1 MILFHFLLFLFLFR
15 KEKGIKLIKQFKV
28 AHFYNSVDQQMLP
41 CQQAMML
48 DEALAFEKLI
58 LSRKKGE
65 ATANMVSWNNPKHLQ
80 EFIEKL
86 QAAAERLT
94 LRNRFV
100 SIYDH

>member
-1 MILFHFLLFLFLFR
+1 
-15 KEKGIKLIKQFKV
+15 
-28 AHFYNSVDQQMLP
+28 MLP

-58 LSRKKGE
+58 LSGKKDE
-65 ATANMVSWNNPKHLQ
+65 TTNMVSWNNPKQLQ

-94 LRNRFV
+94 LRNRSVNTIF
-100 SIYDH
+100 YNTTHNKQ

>member
-1 MILFHFLLFLFLFR
+1 M
-15 KEKGIKLIKQFKV
+15 
-28 AHFYNSVDQQMLP
+28 DQQMLP

-58 LSRKKGE
+58 LSEKKGK
-65 ATANMVSWNNPKHLQ
+65 TTTNMVSWNNPKHLQ

-94 LRNRFV
+94 LHNRLVTTIYLFLFILLSDFFLIFSSVRTIV
-100 SIYDH
+100 SL